1 MNDDAVEV
9 RRSVNLALAPFPHH
23 GALGAGPPAGTTA
36 AECVRGS
43 AKTLVVARTDDTWVE
58 LGELATAFSAASAPL
73 AWIEHGTVGV
83 FQA

>member
-9 RRSVNLALAPFPHH
+9 RGSVNLALTPFSHH
-23 GALGAGPPAGTTA
+23 GAIGAGPPTGTVA
-36 AECVRGS
+36 ADRVRP
-43 AKTLVVARTDDTWVE
+43 AAQALVVADTDNTGVE